1 MRSLWLLVTLA
12 AASAFAQRNP
22 DLEKAQTLL
31 AQKKYDAALKA
42 IEAAAKKGNL
52 ERESL
57 LTLLESRGLAEASLG
72 KTDKAEESFRA
83 VLQLDAR
90 RDLTGKYT
98 GKVATVVAAAKEWF
112 KNNGGIEVGP
122 LDPGAA
128 DGRVTQVS
136 LFVRNDPLK
145 LINRAK
151 FYVRTDGGAWKPQDA
166 KVINGAAAIDTNG
179 NSVDWWAE
187 LVSEEGN
194 QLMFLGSAGKPIK
207 QTAPAPVAVA
217 KVEERPAVVDAPKK
231 TEEPKVTPKEERL
244 EKPEVTTTAST
255 GGSALRPVGYV
266 FVGLGV
272 AAVGVGAY
280 FGITANG
287 MRESIKADLMAGRS
301 SATELYTRDQAAITN
316 SIIANT
322 LFISGAAVAVT
333 GAIFWLVG
341 GSSSSG
347 AGGGVTSVVPVMTN
361 NGGGVAMSGTF

>member
-1 MRSLWLLVTLA
+1 MLRASLLTLTLA
-12 AASAFAQRNP
+12 ATAAFAQRNP
-22 DLEKAQTLL
+22 DLEKAQQLL

-72 KTDKAEESFRA
+72 KTEKAEESFRA

-112 KNNGGIEVGP
+112 KANGGIEVGP
-122 LDPGAA
+122 LDPGAS

-179 NSVDWWAE
+179 SAIDWWAE

-217 KVEERPAVVDAPKK
+217 KVEEKPAVVDAPKSNGQQ
-231 TEEPKVTPKEERL
+231 EPAKVTPKEERL

-266 FVGLGV
+266 FIGLGV

-301 SATELYTRDQAAITN
+301 TTAELYTRDQAAITN

-322 LFISGAAVAVT
+322 LFITGAAVAVT
-333 GAIFWLVG
+333 GGIFWILGRDTSPAV
-341 GSSSSG
+341 
-347 AGGGVTSVVPVMTN
+347 SVVPVVTG
-361 NGGGVAMSGTF
+361 NGAAVSMSGSF